1 VERGDDARYTT
12 LRVIGRGVVLLEA
25 HARRLAPRGGPVRDR
40 FLAFARSAAPGV
52 YALTARGDA
61 LSVEARG
68 GSSLVD
74 GTPWRL
80 AVSPVA
86 RATGALAKP
95 VPPGPYAAVRAPG
108 IATLLTSPD
117 GEEIWEA
124 CVAAV
129 VGWDGERL
137 VLPPA
142 DRPRVDS
149 TSERAIAANLPFT
162 RAPIPSRGAMPLLLV
177 NAVKGTCALD
187 ARGRTPFPAAQVQAI
202 ERLLAALTGRGPE
215 AA

>member
-1 VERGDDARYTT
+1 VEPGEDVRYTT
-12 LRVIGRGVVLLEA
+12 LRVTGGGVVLLEA
-25 HARRLAPRGGPVRDR
+25 HARRLAPRVGPLRDR

-68 GSSLVD
+68 ESALVD

-86 RATGALAKP
+86 GARGALAKP
-95 VPPGPYAAVRAPG
+95 PPPGPYAAVRARG
-108 IATLLTSPD
+108 VATLLTSRD
-117 GEEIWEA
+117 GEEIFEA

-129 VGWDGERL
+129 VGWDGDRL
-137 VLPPA
+137 ILPPV

-149 TSERAIAANLPFT
+149 TSEQAIAENLPCT

-177 NAVKGTCALD
+177 NAVKGACTLA
-187 ARGRTPFPAAQVQAI
+187 ARGRAPFPAAQVKAI
-202 ERLLAALTGRGPE
+202 ERLLAALTRRVLPPG
-215 AA
+215 